1 MSFIIRA
8 GHIINGQIAAYIIH
22 FEKVCMILDGKSFF
36 ITCLTWK
43 ATTY

>member
-1 MSFIIRA
+1 MSSIIGP
-8 GHIINGQIAAYIIH
+8 GHIINGQIVAYMIH
-22 FEKVCMILDGKSFF
+22 FEKVCMVLDGKSFF